1 MFLTNK
7 KTSIV
12 MAMFISFS
20 AITMSSNAEAWDWF
34 VAKKLLKPSKPE
46 TQSKSWWE
54 DEGKY
59 SKGWSADESDP
70 DWKMLD
76 YREKDWY
83 D

>member
-1 MFLTNK
+1 
-7 KTSIV
+7 
-12 MAMFISFS
+12 MAMFIAVS
-20 AITMSSNAEAWDWF
+20 ATAAPNTAEAWVWF

-46 TQSKSWWE
+46 TKSKSWWE